1 MPRRHIEA
9 SCGPVAAGKGS
20 RVKFP
25 FLSSSFSRE
34 GGGAPLHSEG
44 PASRPGLGPSAPQP
58 GSAPACA
65 FPLQAPRLLPGPT
78 AQASLG
84 PQGSAPASAIRG
96 LVSRLPRLPA
106 PQPPRP
112 DHHPQQRSLEPV
124 SSLSLSPL
132 SPCSRAGTGL
142 FHLMFSDSAGTTKRP
157 HSRAL
162 QPRGGFFG
170 RGQQ

>member
-34 GGGAPLHSEG
+34 GGVQTWTGALCT
-44 PASRPGLGPSAPQP
+44 PARVC
-58 GSAPACA
+58 PACA

-84 PQGSAPASAIRG
+84 PQVSAPASAIRG

-142 FHLMFSDSAGTTKRP
+142 FHLMFSDSAGMTKRP
-157 HSRAL
+157 HRRAL